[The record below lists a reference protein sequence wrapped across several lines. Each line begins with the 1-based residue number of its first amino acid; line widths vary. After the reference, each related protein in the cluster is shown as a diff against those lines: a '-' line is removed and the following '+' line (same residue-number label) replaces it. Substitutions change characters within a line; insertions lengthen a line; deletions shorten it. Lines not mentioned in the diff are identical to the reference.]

1 METIS
6 DKMDASLQLA
16 LQLPMEEREKSP
28 ILSSGYEEEQK
39 TWEVIL
45 RIAGQIETL
54 QQQFPQAAFTPLSG
68 GYVIARVLAD
78 ELEDL
83 ASQDQVIYIE
93 QPKRMVTGVAQ
104 GVRASCIWPLQQE
117 ITPVGHLSGRGV
129 FVAVIDSGI
138 DYFHPDFR
146 NEDGT
151 TRIAWLWADG
161 KEYSETQINAA
172 LEQKDMKKALE
183 IVPVTDIS
191 GHGTHVAGI
200 AAGNG
205 RASGGRNRGVAY
217 ESRLLVVQIK
227 NRGRDAAPLT
237 TQLMEAVE
245 YVARKAIEEKT
256 PVAINISYGN
266 NYGSH
271 TGSSLLETYLT
282 QMAKRWKMSIVIG
295 TGNEGQ
301 EPLHFQGRFA
311 AQERQKEQEVEW
323 VIDTYETSMNLQLW
337 KNYQDKMTIFLIA
350 PDGTEMMVLR
360 EEQQEK
366 REGTI
371 VSAQWRDTVIHVF
384 YDVPSPYHIQQ
395 EIYLTFL
402 PREAYIDAGVWKL
415 RLQPQHIKDGRYAL
429 WLPVSGAL
437 NENSG
442 FLYPSEESTITV
454 PATAEGVISVGA
466 YDSRRNEYASFSGRG
481 FVWQTEAI
489 KPDLVAPGVN
499 ITSCAPAGGYAVRS
513 GTSMATP
520 FVTGAAALIMQWG
533 IVENKDPYAYGEKLK
548 AYLLRGAQEMPIE
561 PMPSKRIGW
570 GKLCLR
576 ESLR

>member
-54 QQQFPQAAFTPLSG
+54 QQQFPQAAFTLLSG
-68 GYVIARVLAD
+68 GYVIARVPAN
-78 ELEDL
+78 ELEEL
-83 ASQDQVIYIE
+83 AAQDQVIYIE

-117 ITPVGHLSGRGV
+117 ITPVGQLSGRGV

-172 LEQKDMKKALE
+172 LEQTDRQKALE
-183 IVPVTDIS
+183 IVPVTDPS

-245 YVARKAIEEKT
+245 YVARKAIEEKA

-271 TGSSLLETYLT
+271 
-282 QMAKRWKMSIVIG
+282 
-295 TGNEGQ
+295 
-301 EPLHFQGRFA
+301 EP
-311 AQERQKEQEVEW
+311 
-323 VIDTYETSMNLQLW
+323 YN
-337 KNYQDKMTIFLIA
+337 
-350 PDGTEMMVLR
+350 
-360 EEQQEK
+360 
-366 REGTI
+366 
-371 VSAQWRDTVIHVF
+371 
-384 YDVPSPYHIQQ
+384 
-395 EIYLTFL
+395 
-402 PREAYIDAGVWKL
+402 
-415 RLQPQHIKDGRYAL
+415 
-429 WLPVSGAL
+429 
-437 NENSG
+437 
-442 FLYPSEESTITV
+442 
-454 PATAEGVISVGA
+454 
-466 YDSRRNEYASFSGRG
+466 
-481 FVWQTEAI
+481 
-489 KPDLVAPGVN
+489 
-499 ITSCAPAGGYAVRS
+499 
-513 GTSMATP
+513 
-520 FVTGAAALIMQWG
+520 
-533 IVENKDPYAYGEKLK
+533 
-548 AYLLRGAQEMPIE
+548 
-561 PMPSKRIGW
+561 
-570 GKLCLR
+570 
-576 ESLR
+576 

>member
-28 ILSSGYEEEQK
+28 ILSSGYEAEQK
-39 TWEVIL
+39 RWEVIL
-45 RIAGQIETL
+45 RIAGQVETL
-54 QQQFPQAAFTPLSG
+54 QQQFPQAVFTLLSG
-68 GYVIARVLAD
+68 GYVIAQVPAN
-78 ELEDL
+78 ELEAL

-172 LEQKDMKKALE
+172 LEQTDMKKALE

-205 RASGGRNRGVAY
+205 RASSGRNRGVAY

-227 NRGRDAAPLT
+227 SRRADAAPLT

-245 YVARKAIEEKT
+245 YVTKKAIEEKT

-271 TGSSLLETYLT
+271 
-282 QMAKRWKMSIVIG
+282 
-295 TGNEGQ
+295 
-301 EPLHFQGRFA
+301 EP
-311 AQERQKEQEVEW
+311 
-323 VIDTYETSMNLQLW
+323 YN
-337 KNYQDKMTIFLIA
+337 
-350 PDGTEMMVLR
+350 
-360 EEQQEK
+360 
-366 REGTI
+366 
-371 VSAQWRDTVIHVF
+371 
-384 YDVPSPYHIQQ
+384 
-395 EIYLTFL
+395 
-402 PREAYIDAGVWKL
+402 
-415 RLQPQHIKDGRYAL
+415 
-429 WLPVSGAL
+429 
-437 NENSG
+437 
-442 FLYPSEESTITV
+442 
-454 PATAEGVISVGA
+454 
-466 YDSRRNEYASFSGRG
+466 
-481 FVWQTEAI
+481 
-489 KPDLVAPGVN
+489 
-499 ITSCAPAGGYAVRS
+499 
-513 GTSMATP
+513 
-520 FVTGAAALIMQWG
+520 
-533 IVENKDPYAYGEKLK
+533 
-548 AYLLRGAQEMPIE
+548 
-561 PMPSKRIGW
+561 
-570 GKLCLR
+570 
-576 ESLR
+576 